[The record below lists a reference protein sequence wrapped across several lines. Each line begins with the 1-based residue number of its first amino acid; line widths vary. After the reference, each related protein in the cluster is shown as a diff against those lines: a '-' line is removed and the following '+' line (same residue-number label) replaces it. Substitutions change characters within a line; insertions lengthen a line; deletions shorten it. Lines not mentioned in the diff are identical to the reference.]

1 VVATELTAV
10 LTAELSFQQFNLAGA
25 SALMQGV
32 LLIAALLLLI
42 PIAVL
47 CVECFAALL
56 PARPVA
62 LRATRPR
69 VAVLVPAHNEE
80 LGIQPVLR
88 QLLKQL
94 GPEDQLVVI
103 ADNCTDNTAA
113 GARAVGA
120 TVIERQD
127 AERRGKGYA
136 LDYGLQYLAGELPL
150 LQSDADLPTREPDVV
165 AVVDAD
171 CLVEDG
177 TLAQIAVAA
186 YATGRPVQATYLMEQ
201 PARPKPKDAVSALA
215 FLVKN
220 WVRPQGLHNLGLPGI
235 LTGTGMAFPWAVI
248 RSVSL
253 ASGNIVEDMQLSMDL
268 AIAGYPTLAC
278 PHTKVIGLLPQQEQA
293 AKSQRTRWEH
303 GHLQTMRTQVPRLL
317 QAALQ
322 QRRLDLAAIGLDLLV
337 PPLSLLVVLW
347 AGVMAF
353 ALLAGFLGQVW
364 LSTWLLA
371 LEGFLIGAAVLAAWA
386 KFGRAD
392 LPALT
397 LLAVPFYVL
406 WKIPLYLAYVIKP
419 QTKWVRTERDVVS
432 KP

>member
-1 VVATELTAV
+1 MVADVFTK
-10 LTAELSFQQFNLAGA
+10 LSFQSPSWSAGA
-25 SALMQGV
+25 SAMQG
-32 LLIAALLLLI
+32 LLLAVDLLLLI
-42 PIAVL
+42 PSTVL
-47 CVECFAALL
+47 FLECFAALL
-56 PARPVA
+56 PVRSVEAT
-62 LRATRPR
+62 TRPR
-69 VAVLVPAHNEE
+69 FAVLVPAHNEE
-80 LGIQPVLR
+80 LGIQPVLQ
-88 QLLKQL
+88 QLQKQL
-94 GPEDQLVVI
+94 GPDDQLVVI

-113 GARAVGA
+113 CARASGA

-136 LDYGLQYLAGELPL
+136 LDYGLQYLAGQLTN
-150 LQSDADLPTREPDVV
+150 SGGSVWPTGEPDVV

-171 CLVEDG
+171 CLVEEG
-177 TLAQIAVAA
+177 TLARIAAA
-186 YATGRPVQATYLMEQ
+186 ASSTGRPVQATYLMERPAQ
-201 PARPKPKDAVSALA
+201 PQPKDAVSALA

-220 WVRPQGLHNLGLPGI
+220 WVRPQGLHNLGFPGI
-235 LTGTGMAFPWAVI
+235 LTGTGMAFPWSVI

-278 PHTKVIGLLPQQEQA
+278 PNTKVIGLLPQQEQA

-303 GHLQTMRTQVPRLL
+303 GHLQTMRSQVPRLL
-317 QAALQ
+317 RAAVQ

-337 PPLSLLVVLW
+337 PPLSLLVMLW
-347 AGVMAF
+347 AGGMTL
-353 ALLAGFLGQVW
+353 ALLMGLLVQGW
-364 LSTWLLA
+364 LPAWLLG
-371 LEGFLIGAAVLAAWA
+371 LEGFLIGSAVLAAWG

-419 QTKWVRTERDVVS
+419 QTKWVRTERDAVS